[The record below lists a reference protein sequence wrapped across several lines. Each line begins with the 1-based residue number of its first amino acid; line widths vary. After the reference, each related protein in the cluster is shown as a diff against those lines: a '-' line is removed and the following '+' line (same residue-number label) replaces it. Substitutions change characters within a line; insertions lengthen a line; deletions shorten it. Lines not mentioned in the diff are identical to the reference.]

1 MSDLP
6 HWLRLTIRAGLR
18 EAHYHALMQA
28 TKGDTRPW
36 DQGRYRRRDRRI
48 ERVLK
53 EARAL
58 RVQAAVAANEVHIRP
73 SDWRRVWKP
82 LAFSNPVF
90 THTAA
95 RYTPVDLEALR
106 LDWRAELKRLEATQP
121 MPEENA

>member
-18 EAHYHALMQA
+18 EARYHALMQGH
-28 TKGDTRPW
+28 KGDTRSW
-36 DQGRYRRRDRRI
+36 DQGRFRRRWKREERI
-48 ERVLK
+48 LK
-53 EARAL
+53 EAKAL
-58 RVQAAVAANEVHIRP
+58 RVQAAVAANAAHIRP

-82 LAFSNPVF
+82 LAFSNPIF

-95 RYTPVDLEALR
+95 RYATVDMGALHR
-106 LDWRAELKRLEATQP
+106 DWRAELKRLEAVQP